1 MMQFKLNN
9 GYLWLVL
16 LLGVMGLSSCES
28 NKKLASFE
36 GVKHKGVCWV
46 GSRKPL
52 QGGELRSLQNL
63 GVSHLSQT
71 PFGWQKSVTAPE
83 LSWEKDREKSWW
95 GESSNGLI
103 STSDTASSLGLTNI
117 LKPHIWVRG
126 SWPGEIEMTNEK
138 DWNLWFENY
147 RGFILYYARIAER
160 QGIPILCIGTEFEKA
175 SHKEKEWREII
186 SAIREVYNGKLTYA
200 ANFTEY
206 QKVNFWDAL
215 DYIGIQA
222 YFPLVKND
230 KVPDLAQL
238 IEGWEK
244 VIPEIEKTNRIFQ
257 KPVIFTE
264 IGYCNTEDA
273 AQSPWVWPNERHAS
287 TLSEEVQ
294 ALCYE
299 AFFEA
304 VWEKPWMQGVYFW
317 KWYPQPSGR
326 EPDFT
331 PQNKM
336 AEKVMKK
343 YFLDPNMTDG

>member
-1 MMQFKLNN
+1 MMHYNLSK
-9 GYLWLVL
+9 GL
-16 LLGVMGLSSCES
+16 LFLFFIICALINFSCES
-28 NKKLASFE
+28 NKKLASYE

-46 GSRKPL
+46 GTRNPL
-52 QGGELRSLQNL
+52 SGGELQSLKEL

-71 PFGWQKSVTAPE
+71 PFGWQKSVSEPD
-83 LSWEKDREKSWW
+83 LNWEKHRNKIWW
-95 GESSNGLI
+95 GESSNGLL
-103 STSDTASSLGLTNI
+103 STSDTAKALGITDI

-126 SWPGEIEMTNEK
+126 SWPGEIAMSNEK
-138 DWNLWFENY
+138 DWDLWFDNY
-147 RGFILYYARIAER
+147 KDFILYYARIAEK
-160 QGIPILCIGTEFEKA
+160 QGIPILCIGTELEKA
-175 SHKEKEWREII
+175 SHKEKKWREII
-186 SAIREVYNGKLTYA
+186 HAIREVYTGKLTYA

-222 YFPLVKND
+222 YFPLVDHQNA
-230 KVPDLAQL
+230 PDLTQL
-238 IEGWEK
+238 IKGWEK
-244 VIPEIEKTNRIFQ
+244 VIPEIEQTNITFQ

-273 AQSPWVWPNERHAS
+273 AHSPWVWPNERRNA

-304 VWEKPWMQGVYFW
+304 VWDKPWMQGVYFW
-317 KWYPQPSGR
+317 KWYPEPRVR

-331 PQNKM
+331 PQNKL
-336 AEKVMKK
+336 AEKIMKK
-343 YFLDPNMTDG
+343 YFLDAKI

>member
-1 MMQFKLNN
+1 MMQFNLKNW
-9 GYLWLVL
+9 YLTLSL
-16 LLGVMGLSSCES
+16 LLGIFLCLSCES
-28 NKKLASFE
+28 NKKLASYE

-46 GSRKPL
+46 GSRNPL
-52 QGGELRSLQNL
+52 QGGELRTLQNL

-83 LSWEKDREKSWW
+83 LSWEKDRKKSWW

-126 SWPGEIEMTNEK
+126 SWPGEIAMSNEK
-138 DWNLWFENY
+138 DWNLWFDNY
-147 RGFILYYARIAER
+147 KDFILYYARIAEK
-160 QGIPILCIGTEFEKA
+160 QGIPILCIGTELEKA
-175 SHKEKEWREII
+175 SLKEKKWREII
-186 SAIREVYNGKLTYA
+186 QAIREVYTGKLTYA

-222 YFPLVKND
+222 YFPLVDHQNA
-230 KVPDLAQL
+230 PDLSQL
-238 IEGWEK
+238 IKGWEK
-244 VIPEIEKTNRIFQ
+244 VIPEIEQTNITYQ

-273 AQSPWVWPNERHAS
+273 AQSPWVWPSERQDAA
-287 TLSEEVQ
+287 LSEEVQ

-304 VWEKPWMQGVYFW
+304 VWDKPWMQGVYFW
-317 KWYPQPSGR
+317 KWYPEPRVR

-336 AEKVMKK
+336 AEKIMKR
-343 YFLDPNMTDG
+343 YFLDDLSSI